1 MPPQAACFMKR
12 GTMEQKERKK
22 YIRDLILVGA
32 LLIAALLVLLV
43 IRNRQERKTRTDA
56 VVTVRTAD
64 GDAVYPLNKDGV
76 FSLNGGTNTLVIE
89 NGEAWVSEA
98 NCPDKVC
105 MGMGKISKNGEFIA
119 CLPNQVIIVV
129 EGGEESPVDGRT

>member
-1 MPPQAACFMKR
+1 MKR
-12 GTMEQKERKK
+12 GTMEQERET
-22 YIRDLILVGA
+22 G
-32 LLIAALLVLLV
+32 
-43 IRNRQERKTRTDA
+43 TDA

-64 GDAVYPLNKDGV
+64 GDEVYPLNKDGV

>member
-1 MPPQAACFMKR
+1 MN
-12 GTMEQKERKK
+12 QKEKKK
-22 YIRDLILVGA
+22 YIRDLVLVGV
-32 LLIAALLVLLV
+32 LLIAAVLALFLL
-43 IRNRQERKTRTDA
+43 RNQQEKETGSNA

-64 GDAVYPLNKDGV
+64 GEAIYPLNKDGV

-98 NCPDKVC
+98 DCPDKIC

-129 EGGEESPVDGRT
+129 EGGEESPVDGIT

>member
-1 MPPQAACFMKR
+1 MN
-12 GTMEQKERKK
+12 QKEKKK
-22 YIRDLILVGA
+22 YIRDLVLVGV
-32 LLIAALLVLLV
+32 LLIVAVLALFLL
-43 IRNRQERKTRTDA
+43 RNRQEKETGNNA

-64 GDAVYPLNKDGV
+64 GEAIYPLNKDGV

-98 NCPDKVC
+98 DCPDKIC

-129 EGGEESPVDGRT
+129 EGGEESPVDGIT

>member
-1 MPPQAACFMKR
+1 MKR
-12 GTMEQKERKK
+12 GTMEQKEKKK

-32 LLIAALLVLLV
+32 LLIAALLALLV
-43 IRNRQERKTRTDA
+43 IRNRQEKETGTDA
-56 VVTVRTAD
+56 VVTVRTSD
-64 GDAVYPLNKDGV
+64 GDEVYPLNKDGV

-98 NCPDKVC
+98 NCPDKIC

>member
-1 MPPQAACFMKR
+1 MKR
-12 GTMEQKERKK
+12 GTMEQKEKKK

-43 IRNRQERKTRTDA
+43 IRNRQEKETGSGA

-64 GDAVYPLNKDGV
+64 GDEIYPLSKDGV

-98 NCPDKVC
+98 DCPDKIC

>member
-1 MPPQAACFMKR
+1 MKR

-22 YIRDLILVGA
+22 YIRDLIFVGA

-43 IRNRQERKTRTDA
+43 IRNRQERKTGTDA
-56 VVTVRTAD
+56 VVTVRTSD
-64 GDAVYPLNKDGV
+64 GDEVYPLNKDGV

>member
-1 MPPQAACFMKR
+1 
-12 GTMEQKERKK
+12 MEQKEKKK
-22 YIRDLILVGA
+22 YIRDLILVGV
-32 LLIAALLVLLV
+32 LLIAAVLALFLL
-43 IRNRQERKTRTDA
+43 RNRQEKETGSNA

-64 GDAVYPLNKDGV
+64 GEEIYPLNKDGV

-98 NCPDKVC
+98 NCPDKIC

-129 EGGEESPVDGRT
+129 EGGEESPIDGRT

>member
-1 MPPQAACFMKR
+1 
-12 GTMEQKERKK
+12 MEQKEKKK
-22 YIRDLILVGA
+22 YLRDLIIVGA
-32 LLIAALLVLLV
+32 LLLAALLALLLV
-43 IRNRQERKTRTDA
+43 RHRQEAKTGTDA
-56 VVTVRTAD
+56 VAVVRTDD
-64 GDAVYPLNKDGV
+64 GEEVYPLNKDGV

-98 NCPDKVC
+98 DCPDKIC

-119 CLPNQVIIVV
+119 CLPNRVIIVV

>member
-1 MPPQAACFMKR
+1 MKR

-43 IRNRQERKTRTDA
+43 IRNRQERKTGTDA
-56 VVTVRTAD
+56 VVTVRTSD
-64 GDAVYPLNKDGV
+64 GDEVYPLNKDGV

>member
-1 MPPQAACFMKR
+1 MN
-12 GTMEQKERKK
+12 QKEKKK
-22 YIRDLILVGA
+22 YIRDLVLVGV
-32 LLIAALLVLLV
+32 LLIAAVLALFLL
-43 IRNRQERKTRTDA
+43 RNRQEKETGNNA

-64 GDAVYPLNKDGV
+64 GEATYPLNKDGV

-98 NCPDKVC
+98 DCPDKIC

-129 EGGEESPVDGRT
+129 EGGEESPVDGIT

>member
-1 MPPQAACFMKR
+1 MKR

-22 YIRDLILVGA
+22 YIRDLILIGA

-43 IRNRQERKTRTDA
+43 IRNRQERKTGTDA
-56 VVTVRTAD
+56 VVTVRTSD
-64 GDAVYPLNKDGV
+64 GDEVYPLNKDGV

>member
-1 MPPQAACFMKR
+1 MKR

-22 YIRDLILVGA
+22 YIRDLIFVGA

-43 IRNRQERKTRTDA
+43 IRNRQERETGTDA
-56 VVTVRTAD
+56 VVTVRTVD

>member
-1 MPPQAACFMKR
+1 
-12 GTMEQKERKK
+12 MEQKERKK

-43 IRNRQERKTRTDA
+43 IRNRQERETGTDA
-56 VVTVRTAD
+56 VVTVRTSD
-64 GDAVYPLNKDGV
+64 GDEVYPLNKDGV

>member
-1 MPPQAACFMKR
+1 MKR

-64 GDAVYPLNKDGV
+64 GDEVYPLNKDGV

>member
-1 MPPQAACFMKR
+1 
-12 GTMEQKERKK
+12 MERKEKKK
-22 YIRDLILVGA
+22 YIRDLILVGV
-32 LLIAALLVLLV
+32 LLIAAVLALFLL
-43 IRNRQERKTRTDA
+43 RNRQEKETGSNA

-64 GDAVYPLNKDGV
+64 GEAIYPLNKDGV

-98 NCPDKVC
+98 DCPDKIC

-129 EGGEESPVDGRT
+129 EGGEESPVDGIT

>member
-1 MPPQAACFMKR
+1 MK
-12 GTMEQKERKK
+12 QKEKK
-22 YIRDLILVGA
+22 SYLRDWIIVGA

-43 IRNRQERKTRTDA
+43 VRNRQEAETGTNAVA
-56 VVTVRTAD
+56 VVTLPD
-64 GDAVYPLNKDGV
+64 GEKQSYPLNKDGV

-89 NGEAWVSEA
+89 NGEAWVSKA
-98 NCPDKVC
+98 NCPDKIC

-119 CLPNQVIIVV
+119 CLPNRVIIVV

>member
-1 MPPQAACFMKR
+1 
-12 GTMEQKERKK
+12 MEQKEKKK
-22 YIRDLILVGA
+22 YIRDLIIVGV
-32 LLIAALLVLLV
+32 LLIAAVLALLML
-43 IRNRQERKTRTDA
+43 RNRQEKETGTDA
-56 VVTVRTAD
+56 VVTVRTND
-64 GDAVYPLNKDGV
+64 GDEIYPLNKDGV

>member
-1 MPPQAACFMKR
+1 MKR

-43 IRNRQERKTRTDA
+43 IRNRQERETGTDA
-56 VVTVRTAD
+56 VVTVRTVD
-64 GDAVYPLNKDGV
+64 GDEVYPLNKDGV

>member
-1 MPPQAACFMKR
+1 
-12 GTMEQKERKK
+12 MEQKEKKK
-22 YIRDLILVGA
+22 YLRDLIIVGA
-32 LLIAALLVLLV
+32 LLLAALLALLLV
-43 IRNRQERKTRTDA
+43 RHRQEAKTGTDA
-56 VVTVRTAD
+56 VAVVSTDDREE
-64 GDAVYPLNKDGV
+64 VYPLNKDGV

-98 NCPDKVC
+98 DCPDKIC

-119 CLPNQVIIVV
+119 CLPNRVIIVV

>member
-1 MPPQAACFMKR
+1 
-12 GTMEQKERKK
+12 MEQKVKKK
-22 YIRDLILVGA
+22 YIRDLVIVGA
-32 LLIAALLVLLV
+32 LLIAALLALLV
-43 IRNRQERKTRTDA
+43 IRNRQEKQTGTDA

-64 GDAVYPLNKDGV
+64 GDEIYPLNKDGL

-98 NCPDKVC
+98 DCPDKIC

-129 EGGEESPVDGRT
+129 EGGEDSPVDGRT